1 MEGIDSSLYAPEI
14 QRSTVSLAW
23 HFPDVALPVIL
34 RHLDPHVHFPEPF
47 CADLLTAINMVFS
60 ELNMADFPTVLDC
73 LSQQNKRY
81 SPEQKAALSE
91 IYALAEHQTRA
102 TRDLIDYYIEL
113 LKDYALLR
121 GPLSPTQK
129 PPILRFSGGT
139 ALLKDN
145 FYKKR
150 SGSLDPDFI
159 GPGQIEGK
167 RYQISLWIEKDVF
180 DKTVVQLRFKPSQAQ
195 GL

>member
-1 MEGIDSSLYAPEI
+1 LG
-14 QRSTVSLAW
+14 
-23 HFPDVALPVIL
+23 
-34 RHLDPHVHFPEPF
+34 
-47 CADLLTAINMVFS
+47 AINLVFS
-60 ELNMADFPTVLDC
+60 ELATTDFPTVLDC
-73 LSQQNKRY
+73 LAQQHKHY
-81 SPEQKAALSE
+81 SPEQKAAISE
-91 IYALAEHQTRA
+91 IFALAQQHARA
-102 TRDLIDYYIEL
+102 SKDLVDYYIEL

-159 GPGQIEGK
+159 GPAQIEGK
-167 RYQISLWIEKDVF
+167 RFQVSLWITKDVF
-180 DKTVVQLRFKPSQAQ
+180 DKTVLQLRFKPAIAA